1 MKRTILTI
9 AILSATLFSMAGGK
23 QFQQKMG
30 QTLAQYASC
39 RTIEDYQALGNKFKI
54 ISNVEKEEWLP
65 LYYHAHCYIIMSFME
80 NNDKAKKD
88 EYLDIAE
95 ESINKMIELM
105 PQESE
110 VFALQAFY
118 YTARLVVDP
127 MTRGQEYG
135 ALSGQSVG
143 KALAFDTEN
152 PRARYMKISN
162 EKGTAQFFGND
173 VKKYCKQ
180 AKYLLKKWDNYK
192 IKSPIH
198 PKWGKD
204 FVVQI
209 SKSCN

>member
-1 MKRTILTI
+1 
-9 AILSATLFSMAGGK
+9 
-23 QFQQKMG
+23 
-30 QTLAQYASC
+30 
-39 RTIEDYQALGNKFKI
+39 
-54 ISNVEKEEWLP
+54 
-65 LYYHAHCYIIMSFME
+65 
-80 NNDKAKKD
+80 
-88 EYLDIAE
+88 
-95 ESINKMIELM
+95 M

-143 KALAFDTEN
+143 KALAFDAEN
-152 PRARYMKISN
+152 PRARYIKISN

-173 VKKYCKQ
+173 VKKYCEQ
-180 AKYLLKKWDNYK
+180 AKELFKNWDNYK

-204 FVVQI
+204 YVKQI